1 VATRD
6 DLVSDRSHREIA
18 AAGVIFGLVAALGW
32 GFTDFLGA
40 LAGRRIGAISA
51 VMAGQL
57 LSALFITAVL
67 VASGES
73 LELLRADVWLVVLNG
88 AVAAFAYTTH
98 YKALEL
104 GPVAVVSPIGAGYAV
119 VGVALAVLLLGERP
133 SALALT
139 GAGIAVVGVALVST
153 DLKKLRQGIENR
165 LPGMPW
171 AVVAAI
177 SFGVA
182 GFLLG
187 LISDRA
193 GWIAGLWGSR
203 VAQIVFYL
211 PLVVVFRR
219 ELSGVRLGFG
229 LWIALLAGAGDI
241 LGVVMFSAGSER
253 GLNSIVLAASA
264 VFPLIAVT
272 LSVIVF
278 KERLVANQLVGIVLV
293 VGGLLLLGL
302 G

>member
-1 VATRD
+1 
-6 DLVSDRSHREIA
+6 
-18 AAGVIFGLVAALGW
+18 VIFGLAAAVGW
-32 GFTDFLGA
+32 GLADFFGA
-40 LAGRRIGAISA
+40 LSGRRMGAIGA
-51 VMAGQL
+51 VMSGQL
-57 LSALFITAVL
+57 LSAVFMTALLIVT
-67 VASGES
+67 GES
-73 LELLRADVWLVVLNG
+73 LEPLRSDVWLLVLNG
-88 AVAAFAYTTH
+88 AFAAFAYTTH

-119 VGVALAVLLLGERP
+119 VGVALAMVVLGERP

-139 GAGIAVVGVALVST
+139 GAGIAVLGVALVST
-153 DLKKLRQGIENR
+153 DLKKLRRGIKND
-165 LPGMPW
+165 LPGLPW
-171 AVVAAI
+171 AVAAAI

-187 LISDRA
+187 WISDRA
-193 GWIAGLWGSR
+193 GWIPGLWGSR
-203 VAQIVFYL
+203 VAQVVFYL
-211 PLVVVFRR
+211 PLVFVFRR
-219 ELSGVRLGFG
+219 ELSRVRPGLG
-229 LWIALLAGAGDI
+229 LWVALLAGAADL
-241 LGVVMFSAGSER
+241 LGVVTFSAGSER

-278 KERLVANQLVGIVLV
+278 KERIVANQVVGIVLT

>member
-1 VATRD
+1 M
-6 DLVSDRSHREIA
+6 
-18 AAGVIFGLVAALGW
+18 IFGLAAAVGW
-32 GFTDFLGA
+32 GLADFFGA
-40 LAGRRIGAISA
+40 LSGRRIGAIGA
-51 VMAGQL
+51 VMSGQL
-57 LSALFITAVL
+57 LSAVFMTALLIVT
-67 VASGES
+67 GES
-73 LELLRADVWLVVLNG
+73 LEPLRSNLWLLVLNG

-119 VGVALAVLLLGERP
+119 VGVALAMLVLGERP

-153 DLKKLRQGIENR
+153 DLKKLRQGIQNHV
-165 LPGMPW
+165 PGLPW
-171 AVVAAI
+171 AVAAAI
-177 SFGVA
+177 GFGVA

-187 LISDRA
+187 WISDRA
-193 GWIAGLWGSR
+193 GWIPGLWGSR
-203 VAQIVFYL
+203 VAQIAFYL

-219 ELSGVRLGFG
+219 ELSRLRPGFG
-229 LWIALLAGAGDI
+229 LWVALLAGAADL
-241 LGVVMFSAGSER
+241 LGVVTFSAGSER

-278 KERLVANQLVGIVLV
+278 HERIVANQVVGIVLT

>member
-1 VATRD
+1 M
-6 DLVSDRSHREIA
+6 
-18 AAGVIFGLVAALGW
+18 IFGLFAALGW
-32 GFTDFLGA
+32 GLADFFGA

-51 VMAGQL
+51 VVAGQL
-57 LSALFITAVL
+57 LSALFITVVL
-67 VASGES
+67 LATGES
-73 LELLRADVWLVVLNG
+73 LQPLRADVWLVVLNG

-104 GPVAVVSPIGAGYAV
+104 GPVAVVSPIGAGYAL
-119 VGVALAVLLLGERP
+119 VGVALAVLILGERP
-133 SALALT
+133 SGIALT
-139 GAGIAVVGVALVST
+139 GAGVAVVGVALVST
-153 DLKKLRQGIENR
+153 DLKKQRQGIENK
-165 LPGMPW
+165 LPGLPW

-187 LISDRA
+187 WISDRA
-193 GWIAGLWGSR
+193 GWIPGLWGSR

-211 PLVVVFRR
+211 PLLVVFRR
-219 ELSGVRLGFG
+219 ELSRVRIGFG

-241 LGVVMFSAGSER
+241 LGVVMFSVGSER

-278 KERLVANQLVGIVLV
+278 KERLVANQLVGVVLV

>member
-1 VATRD
+1 M
-6 DLVSDRSHREIA
+6 
-18 AAGVIFGLVAALGW
+18 IFGLFAALGW
-32 GFTDFLGA
+32 GLADFFGA
-40 LAGRRIGAISA
+40 LSGRRIGAISA

-57 LSALFITAVL
+57 LSALFMTAVL
-67 VASGES
+67 FATGES
-73 LELLRADVWLVVLNG
+73 IQPLGADIWLVVLNG
-88 AVAAFAYTTH
+88 AVAALAYTTH

-104 GPVAVVSPIGAGYAV
+104 GPVAVVSPIGAGYAL
-119 VGVALAVLLLGERP
+119 VGVVLAMLILGERP
-133 SALALT
+133 TGLALI
-139 GAGIAVVGVALVST
+139 GAAVAVVGVALVST

-165 LPGMPW
+165 LPGLPW

-187 LISDRA
+187 WISDRA
-193 GWIAGLWGSR
+193 GWIPGLWGSR
-203 VAQIVFYL
+203 VSQVVFYL
-211 PLVVVFRR
+211 PLFVVFRR
-219 ELSGVRLGFG
+219 ELSRVRLGFG

-241 LGVVMFSAGSER
+241 LGVVMFSVGSER

-278 KERLVANQLVGIVLV
+278 KERLVANQLVGVVLV